1 MSNKICPKN
10 CLGNCKECELDEK
23 KDKAIEI
30 IKDKN
35 VWFWVFRRTH
45 NVDEYNELVNSYY
58 SECAELTQE
67 EFNLLKEVLL

>member
-1 MSNKICPKN
+1 MNNKACPKN

-23 KDKAIEI
+23 KLKAFEI

-35 VWFWVFRRTH
+35 VDVHWVKICE
-45 NVDEYNELVNSYY
+45 NSKEYNEEKNIW
-58 SECAELTQE
+58 EIELTQE